1 MRRAMT
7 LRVQLLALQVVIVL
21 VLVCTTGLVASTL
34 QERQLREAYADRMT
48 GVAQSVARLPA
59 IHDAFDDE
67 DPSATIQPIAEVI
80 REASEVTYVVVTD
93 DHGVRYSH
101 PDPEEIG
108 RPVSTDPSV
117 PLSGQ
122 IWTGT
127 QTGTLGTSWR
137 VKVPVYGDAADDASP
152 APVIGTASVGILES
166 ELRAD
171 LTDDRGW
178 LLGALAAAT
187 VVGVLCAAWV
197 TRLVRRRIYLLEP
210 EDIAGLL
217 ETRGLT
223 DALRSRSHEFA
234 NTVHVISGLLELG
247 RTEEA
252 VAFIERSGHGG
263 LLSTSAV
270 APGVRSPELAA
281 LLLVKTITARERGV
295 TLDVTED
302 SVLDPPTTA
311 DSSSLHTDAL
321 VVLGNLI
328 DNAVDAAAPEGR
340 VRVLVTAD
348 GAALHLQVD
357 DDGPGIP
364 DHLHHQVFKAG
375 FSTKVPADR
384 EHSRGI
390 GLALVRRVVD
400 RREGE
405 VVLGSGDLGGARVSV
420 SLPVAGGGGVRGSGE
435 VGDREG
441 GVRAFREAEDRE
453 GGVRTPR
460 EAEDREGASTDGGGV
475 GARAGARLGASAG
488 ATAGAASPEGRRH
501 A

>member
-1 MRRAMT
+1 MT
-7 LRVQLLALQVVIVL
+7 LRAQLLMLQVVIVL
-21 VLVCTTGLVASTL
+21 VLVCTTGFVASAL
-34 QERQLREAYADRMT
+34 QERQLRDAYLDRMT

-93 DHGVRYSH
+93 ENGVRYSH
-101 PDPEEIG
+101 PDPEQIG
-108 RPVSTDPSV
+108 RRVSTDPSV
-117 PLSGQ
+117 PLSGHV
-122 IWTGT
+122 WTGT

-137 VKVPVYGDAADDASP
+137 VKVPVFGHAADDAAP

-178 LLGALAAAT
+178 LLGALAVAAA
-187 VVGVLCAAWV
+187 VGVLCAAWV

-223 DALRSRSHEFA
+223 DALRSQSHEFA

-252 VAFIERSGHGG
+252 VAFIERSGYGG
-263 LLSTSAV
+263 LLTSSTV

-281 LLLVKTITARERGV
+281 LLLVKAITARERGV
-295 TLDVTED
+295 VLDVD
-302 SVLDPPTTA
+302 DASALDPPTTPEA
-311 DSSSLHTDAL
+311 SSLHTDAL

-328 DNAVDAAAPEGR
+328 DNAVDAAGPEGR
-340 VRVLVTAD
+340 IRVLLQVD
-348 GAALHLQVD
+348 GTLLRLRVD

-364 DHLHHQVFKAG
+364 ANLHHQVFKAG
-375 FSTKVPADR
+375 FSTKVLGDR

-400 RREGE
+400 RRDGE
-405 VVLGSGDLGGARVSV
+405 VVIDTGDLGGARITVE
-420 SLPVAGGGGVRGSGE
+420 LPLPATAST
-435 VGDREG
+435 
-441 GVRAFREAEDRE
+441 AAE
-453 GGVRTPR
+453 RTPAAAGTR
-460 EAEDREGASTDGGGV
+460 ETTS
-475 GARAGARLGASAG
+475 
-488 ATAGAASPEGRRH
+488 
-501 A
+501 

>member
-1 MRRAMT
+1 MT
-7 LRVQLLALQVVIVL
+7 LRAQLLVLQVVIVL
-21 VLVCTTGLVASTL
+21 VLVCTTGLVASAL
-34 QERQLREAYADRMT
+34 QERQLREAYVDRMT

-93 DHGVRYSH
+93 EHGIRYSH
-101 PDPEEIG
+101 PDPEQIG
-108 RPVSTDPSV
+108 KRVSTDPSV
-117 PLSGQ
+117 PLSGRV
-122 IWTGT
+122 WTGT

-137 VKVPVYGDAADDASP
+137 VKVPVYGHAADDASP

-171 LTDDRGW
+171 LSDDRGW
-178 LLGALAAAT
+178 LLGTLAAAT
-187 VVGVLCAAWV
+187 VVGVLSAAWV
-197 TRLVRRRIYLLEP
+197 TRLVRRRIYQLEP

-223 DALRSRSHEFA
+223 DALRSQSHEFA

-252 VAFIERSGHGG
+252 IAFIERSGYGG
-263 LLSTSAV
+263 LLNASAV

-281 LLLVKTITARERGV
+281 LLLVKAITARERGV
-295 TLDVTED
+295 TLDVAEESALEAPSSPD
-302 SVLDPPTTA
+302 A
-311 DSSSLHTDAL
+311 SSLHMDAL

-328 DNAVDAAAPEGR
+328 DNAVDATGPDGR
-340 VRVLVTAD
+340 VRVLLMTD
-348 GAALHLQVD
+348 GGQLRLQVD

-364 DHLHHQVFKAG
+364 ENLRHQVFKAG
-375 FSTKVPADR
+375 FSTKVPGDR

-400 RREGE
+400 RRDGT
-405 VVLGSGDLGGARVSV
+405 VVIGTGDLGGARVTV
-420 SLPVAGGGGVRGSGE
+420 ELPV
-435 VGDREG
+435 
-441 GVRAFREAEDRE
+441 
-453 GGVRTPR
+453 
-460 EAEDREGASTDGGGV
+460 GV
-475 GARAGARLGASAG
+475 GGPAVVAVAGAGRPVGSVG
-488 ATAGAASPEGRRH
+488 TGEATT
-501 A
+501 

>member
-1 MRRAMT
+1 MT
-7 LRVQLLALQVVIVL
+7 LRAQLLVLQVVIVL
-21 VLVCTTGLVASTL
+21 VLVCTTGLVASAL
-34 QERQLREAYADRMT
+34 QERQLREAYVDRMT

-59 IHDAFDDE
+59 IHDAFDDA

-93 DHGVRYSH
+93 EHGVRYSH
-101 PDPEEIG
+101 PNPEEIG

-137 VKVPVYGDAADDASP
+137 VKVPVYGNAADDASP

-178 LLGALAAAT
+178 LLGALAVAA

-223 DALRSRSHEFA
+223 DALRSQSHEFA

-252 VAFIERSGHGG
+252 VAFIERSGYGG
-263 LLSTSAV
+263 LLTTSAV

-281 LLLVKTITARERGV
+281 LLLVKAITARERGV
-295 TLDVTED
+295 TLDVAEE
-302 SVLDPPTTA
+302 SALDAPGTPETSA
-311 DSSSLHTDAL
+311 LHTDAL
-321 VVLGNLI
+321 VVLGNI
-328 DNAVDAAAPEGR
+328 VDNAVDAAGPEGR
-340 VRVLVTAD
+340 VGVLLESD
-348 GAALHLQVD
+348 GTRLRLRVD
-357 DDGPGIP
+357 DDGPGVP
-364 DHLHHQVFKAG
+364 ENLRHQVFKAG
-375 FSTKVPADR
+375 FSTKVAGTK

-400 RREGE
+400 RRDGE
-405 VVLGSGDLGGARVSV
+405 VTIGTGHLGGARVTV
-420 SLPVAGGGGVRGSGE
+420 ELPVPAAAVAE
-435 VGDREG
+435 REP
-441 GVRAFREAEDRE
+441 AA
-453 GGVRTPR
+453 
-460 EAEDREGASTDGGGV
+460 
-475 GARAGARLGASAG
+475 AGAV
-488 ATAGAASPEGRRH
+488 AT
-501 A
+501 

>member
-1 MRRAMT
+1 MT
-7 LRVQLLALQVVIVL
+7 LRAQLLVLQVVIVL

-34 QERQLREAYADRMT
+34 QERQLREAYVDRMT
-48 GVAQSVARLPA
+48 GVALSVARLPA
-59 IHDAFDDE
+59 IHDAFDDA

-93 DHGVRYSH
+93 EHGVRYSH
-101 PDPEEIG
+101 PDPEQIG
-108 RPVSTDPSV
+108 RRVSTDPSV

-122 IWTGT
+122 VWTGT

-137 VKVPVYGDAADDASP
+137 VKVPVYGEAADDASP
-152 APVIGTASVGILES
+152 APVIGTASVGVLES

-223 DALRSRSHEFA
+223 DALRSQSHEFA

-252 VAFIERSGHGG
+252 VAFIERSGYGG
-263 LLSTSAV
+263 LLTSSAV

-281 LLLVKTITARERGV
+281 LLLVKAITARERGV
-295 TLDVTED
+295 ILDVSEE
-302 SVLDPPTTA
+302 SALHAPTTPEA
-311 DSSSLHTDAL
+311 SALHTDAL
-321 VVLGNLI
+321 IVLGNLI
-328 DNAVDAAAPEGR
+328 DNAVDAAGPDGR
-340 VRVLVTAD
+340 VRVLLLTALLTD
-348 GAALHLQVD
+348 GAHLRLQVD

-364 DHLHHQVFKAG
+364 ANLHHQVFKAG
-375 FSTKVPADR
+375 FSTKVPGTR

-400 RREGE
+400 RRDGE
-405 VVLGSGDLGGARVSV
+405 VIIGTGDLGGARVTV
-420 SLPVAGGGGVRGSGE
+420 ELPAHVAV
-435 VGDREG
+435 
-441 GVRAFREAEDRE
+441 
-453 GGVRTPR
+453 
-460 EAEDREGASTDGGGV
+460 
-475 GARAGARLGASAG
+475 
-488 ATAGAASPEGRRH
+488 AT
-501 A
+501 

>member
-1 MRRAMT
+1 MT
-7 LRVQLLALQVVIVL
+7 LRAQLLMLQVVIVL

-34 QERQLREAYADRMT
+34 QERQLRDAYIDRMT

-59 IHDAFDDE
+59 ILDAYDDE

-93 DHGVRYSH
+93 ENGVRYSH
-101 PDPEEIG
+101 PDPEQIG
-108 RPVSTDPSV
+108 RRVSTDPSV
-117 PLSGQ
+117 PLSGHV
-122 IWTGT
+122 WTGT

-137 VKVPVYGDAADDASP
+137 VKVPVFGHAADDAAP

-178 LLGALAAAT
+178 LLGALAVAAA
-187 VVGVLCAAWV
+187 VGVLCAAWV

-223 DALRSRSHEFA
+223 DALRSQSHEFA

-252 VAFIERSGHGG
+252 VAFIERSGYGG
-263 LLSTSAV
+263 LLTASAV

-295 TLDVTED
+295 ILDVD
-302 SVLDPPTTA
+302 DASALDPPATPEA
-311 DSSSLHTDAL
+311 SSLHTDAL

-328 DNAVDAAAPEGR
+328 DNAVDAAGPEGR
-340 VRVLVTAD
+340 VRVLLHVD
-348 GAALHLQVD
+348 GALLFLRVD

-364 DHLHHQVFKAG
+364 ANLHHQVFKAG
-375 FSTKVPADR
+375 FSTKVVGDR

-400 RREGE
+400 RRDGE
-405 VVLGSGDLGGARVSV
+405 VDIDTGDLGGARITVELPLPASAVSA
-420 SLPVAGGGGVRGSGE
+420 SASAERTPAVAGT
-435 VGDREG
+435 RE
-441 GVRAFREAEDRE
+441 
-453 GGVRTPR
+453 TT
-460 EAEDREGASTDGGGV
+460 S
-475 GARAGARLGASAG
+475 
-488 ATAGAASPEGRRH
+488 
-501 A
+501 

>member
-34 QERQLREAYADRMT
+34 QERQLREAYVDRMS

-67 DPSATIQPIAEVI
+67 DPAATIQPIAEVI

-93 DHGVRYSH
+93 EHGVRYSH
-101 PDPEEIG
+101 PDPEQIG
-108 RPVSTDPSV
+108 QRVSTDPSV
-117 PLSGQ
+117 PLSGKV
-122 IWTGT
+122 WTGT

-137 VKVPVYGDAADDASP
+137 VKVPVFGDAADDSTP

-178 LLGALAAAT
+178 LLAALAAAA

-210 EDIAGLL
+210 EDIATLL

-223 DALRSRSHEFA
+223 DALRSQSHEFA

-263 LLSTSAV
+263 LLTASAV
-270 APGVRSPELAA
+270 APGVRSPEIAA
-281 LLLVKTITARERGV
+281 LLLVKAITARERGV
-295 TLDVTED
+295 TLDVADE
-302 SVLDPPTTA
+302 SALDAPTTPDGSA
-311 DSSSLHTDAL
+311 LHTDAL
-321 VVLGNLI
+321 IVLGNLI
-328 DNAVDAAAPEGR
+328 DNAVDAAGPDGR
-340 VRVLVTAD
+340 VRVLLGTE
-348 GAALHLQVD
+348 GARLCLQVD

-364 DHLHHQVFKAG
+364 AALHHQVFKAG
-375 FSTKVPADR
+375 FSTKVPGDR

-400 RREGE
+400 RRDGE
-405 VVLGSGDLGGARVSV
+405 VVLGTGDLGGACVRVE
-420 SLPVAGGGGVRGSGE
+420 LPVPVVVAAGRARAGAGAAAGV
-435 VGDREG
+435 
-441 GVRAFREAEDRE
+441 
-453 GGVRTPR
+453 
-460 EAEDREGASTDGGGV
+460 GAGGV
-475 GARAGARLGASAG
+475 GAGVGAGVRSGAEAREAR
-488 ATAGAASPEGRRH
+488 P
-501 A
+501 

>member
-1 MRRAMT
+1 MT
-7 LRVQLLALQVVIVL
+7 LRAQLLMLQVVIVL
-21 VLVCTTGLVASTL
+21 VLVCTTGFVASTL
-34 QERQLREAYADRMT
+34 QERQLRDAYVDRMT

-59 IHDAFDDE
+59 ILDAYDDE

-93 DHGVRYSH
+93 ENGVRYSH
-101 PDPEEIG
+101 PDPEQIG
-108 RPVSTDPSV
+108 KRVSTDPSV
-117 PLSGQ
+117 PLSGHV
-122 IWTGT
+122 WTGT

-137 VKVPVYGDAADDASP
+137 VKVPVFGHAADDAAP

-178 LLGALAAAT
+178 LLGALAVAAA
-187 VVGVLCAAWV
+187 VGVLCAAWV

-223 DALRSRSHEFA
+223 DALRSQSHEFA

-252 VAFIERSGHGG
+252 VAFIERSGYGG
-263 LLSTSAV
+263 LLTSSAV

-281 LLLVKTITARERGV
+281 LLLVKAITARERGV
-295 TLDVTED
+295 VLDVD
-302 SVLDPPTTA
+302 DASALDPPTTPEA
-311 DSSSLHTDAL
+311 SSLHTDAL

-328 DNAVDAAAPEGR
+328 DNAVDAVGPEGR
-340 VRVLVTAD
+340 VRVLLRVD
-348 GAALHLQVD
+348 GTLLRLRVD

-364 DHLHHQVFKAG
+364 ANLHHQVFKAG
-375 FSTKVPADR
+375 FSTKVPGNR

-400 RREGE
+400 RRDGE
-405 VVLGSGDLGGARVSV
+405 AVIGIGDLGGALITVE
-420 SLPVAGGGGVRGSGE
+420 LPLPAAS
-435 VGDREG
+435 
-441 GVRAFREAEDRE
+441 ASAEPAAAASASAE
-453 GGVRTPR
+453 RTPAAAGTR
-460 EAEDREGASTDGGGV
+460 ET
-475 GARAGARLGASAG
+475 
-488 ATAGAASPEGRRH
+488 TP
-501 A
+501 

>member
-1 MRRAMT
+1 MT
-7 LRVQLLALQVVIVL
+7 LRAQLLVLQVVIVL
-21 VLVCTTGLVASTL
+21 VLVCTTGLVAFTL
-34 QERQLREAYADRMT
+34 QERQLREAYVDRMT

-59 IHDAFDDE
+59 IHDAFDDA

-93 DHGVRYSH
+93 EHGIRYSH
-101 PDPEEIG
+101 PDVEQIG
-108 RPVSTDPSV
+108 RRVSTDPSV

-137 VKVPVYGDAADDASP
+137 VKVPVYGNAADDSAP

-171 LTDDRGW
+171 LTDDLGW
-178 LLGALAAAT
+178 LLGALAGAA
-187 VVGVLCAAWV
+187 VVGVLCAAWL
-197 TRLVRRRIYLLEP
+197 THLVRRRIYLLEP

-223 DALRSRSHEFA
+223 DALRSQSHEFA

-252 VAFIERSGHGG
+252 VAFIERSGYGG
-263 LLSTSAV
+263 LLTSSAV

-281 LLLVKTITARERGV
+281 LLLVKAITARERGV
-295 TLDVTED
+295 TLDVDDASQLAAPATPD
-302 SVLDPPTTA
+302 ASA
-311 DSSSLHTDAL
+311 LHTDAL

-328 DNAVDAAAPEGR
+328 DNAVDATAPDGQ
-340 VRVLVTAD
+340 VRVLLLTD
-348 GAALHLQVD
+348 GPHLRLQVD
-357 DDGPGIP
+357 DDGPGVP
-364 DHLHHQVFKAG
+364 VSLHHQVFKAG
-375 FSTKVPADR
+375 FSTKVSGDR

-400 RREGE
+400 RRDGE
-405 VVLGSGDLGGARVSV
+405 VVISTGDLGGARVLV
-420 SLPVAGGGGVRGSGE
+420 ELPV
-435 VGDREG
+435 
-441 GVRAFREAEDRE
+441 
-453 GGVRTPR
+453 P
-460 EAEDREGASTDGGGV
+460 
-475 GARAGARLGASAG
+475 ASAG
-488 ATAGAASPEGRRH
+488 GDGADVGAAGEPVGAGGPVGAGKPVGAGE
-501 A
+501 ATT

>member
-1 MRRAMT
+1 MT
-7 LRVQLLALQVVIVL
+7 LRAQLLVLQVVIVL
-21 VLVCTTGLVASTL
+21 VLVCTTGVVASAL
-34 QERQLREAYADRMT
+34 QERQLREAYVDRMT
-48 GVAQSVARLPA
+48 GVAQSVARLPV
-59 IHDAFDDE
+59 ILDAFDDA

-108 RPVSTDPSV
+108 RRVSTDPSV

-178 LLGALAAAT
+178 LLAALAAAA

-223 DALRSRSHEFA
+223 DALRSQSHEFA

-247 RTEEA
+247 RTQEA
-252 VAFIERSGHGG
+252 VAFIERSGYGG
-263 LLSTSAV
+263 LLTASSV
-270 APGVRSPELAA
+270 APAVRSPELAA
-281 LLLVKTITARERGV
+281 LLLVKTITARERDV
-295 TLDVTED
+295 TLDVDEG
-302 SVLDPPTTA
+302 SVVDAPATPEA
-311 DSSSLHTDAL
+311 SAVHTDAL

-328 DNAVDAAAPEGR
+328 DNAVEAVGTDGR
-340 VRVLVTAD
+340 VRVLVHTDA
-348 GAALHLQVD
+348 GHLRLRVD

-364 DHLHHQVFKAG
+364 VALQHQVFKAG
-375 FSTKVPADR
+375 FTTKVTGEAGAGGPGPNRSGRR
-384 EHSRGI
+384 EHNRGI
-390 GLALVRRVVD
+390 GLALVRRVVE
-400 RREGE
+400 RRDGE
-405 VVLGSGDLGGARVSV
+405 IEVGTGDLGGARVTV
-420 SLPVAGGGGVRGSGE
+420 VLPGAGG
-435 VGDREG
+435 
-441 GVRAFREAEDRE
+441 AA
-453 GGVRTPR
+453 
-460 EAEDREGASTDGGGV
+460 GV
-475 GARAGARLGASAG
+475 GAAAGAGAGAGSAG
-488 ATAGAASPEGRRH
+488 ATS
-501 A
+501 

>member
-1 MRRAMT
+1 MT
-7 LRVQLLALQVVIVL
+7 LRAQLLVLQVVIVL

-34 QERQLREAYADRMT
+34 QERQLREAYVDRMT

-59 IHDAFDDE
+59 IHDAFDDA

-93 DHGVRYSH
+93 EHGIRYSH
-101 PDPEEIG
+101 PDPEQIG
-108 RPVSTDPSV
+108 RRVSTDPSV

-178 LLGALAAAT
+178 LLGALAVAAA
-187 VVGVLCAAWV
+187 VGVLCAAWV

-223 DALRSRSHEFA
+223 DALRSQSHEFA

-252 VAFIERSGHGG
+252 VAFIERSGYGG
-263 LLSTSAV
+263 LLTTSAV

-281 LLLVKTITARERGV
+281 LLLVKAITARERGV
-295 TLDVTED
+295 TLDVSEE
-302 SVLDPPTTA
+302 SALDPPTTPEA
-311 DSSSLHTDAL
+311 SALHSDTL

-328 DNAVDAAAPEGR
+328 DNAVDAVGPDGR
-340 VRVLVTAD
+340 VRVHLLTD
-348 GAALHLQVD
+348 GTHLRLQVD
-357 DDGPGIP
+357 DDGPGVP
-364 DHLHHQVFKAG
+364 ENLRQQVFKAG
-375 FSTKVPADR
+375 FSTKVPGTR

-400 RREGE
+400 RRDGE
-405 VVLGSGDLGGARVSV
+405 VVIGTGDLGGARVTV
-420 SLPVAGGGGVRGSGE
+420 ELP
-435 VGDREG
+435 
-441 GVRAFREAEDRE
+441 
-453 GGVRTPR
+453 
-460 EAEDREGASTDGGGV
+460 
-475 GARAGARLGASAG
+475 
-488 ATAGAASPEGRRH
+488 ASPPTVVGRR
-501 A
+501 AAAGTVAT

>member
-1 MRRAMT
+1 MT
-7 LRVQLLALQVVIVL
+7 LRAQLLMLQVVIVL
-21 VLVCTTGLVASTL
+21 VLVCTTGFVASAL
-34 QERQLREAYADRMT
+34 QERQLRDAYVDRMT

-93 DHGVRYSH
+93 ENGVRYSH
-101 PDPEEIG
+101 PDPEQIG
-108 RPVSTDPSV
+108 RRVSTDPSV
-117 PLSGQ
+117 PLSGHV
-122 IWTGT
+122 WTGT

-137 VKVPVYGDAADDASP
+137 VKVPVFGHVADDAAP

-166 ELRAD
+166 ELRAE

-178 LLGALAAAT
+178 LLGALAVAAA
-187 VVGVLCAAWV
+187 VGVLCAAWV
-197 TRLVRRRIYLLEP
+197 TRLVRHRIYLLEP

-223 DALRSRSHEFA
+223 DALRSQSHEFA

-252 VAFIERSGHGG
+252 VAFIERSGYGG
-263 LLSTSAV
+263 LLTSSAV

-281 LLLVKTITARERGV
+281 LLLVKAITARERGV
-295 TLDVTED
+295 ILDVD
-302 SVLDPPTTA
+302 DASALDPPTTPEA
-311 DSSSLHTDAL
+311 SSLHTDAL

-328 DNAVDAAAPEGR
+328 DNAVDAAGPEGR
-340 VRVLVTAD
+340 VRVLLHVD
-348 GAALHLQVD
+348 GTLLRLRVD

-364 DHLHHQVFKAG
+364 ANLHHQVFKAG
-375 FSTKVPADR
+375 FSTKVLGNR

-400 RREGE
+400 RRDGE
-405 VVLGSGDLGGARVSV
+405 VVIDTGDLGGARITVE
-420 SLPVAGGGGVRGSGE
+420 LPLPA
-435 VGDREG
+435 
-441 GVRAFREAEDRE
+441 
-453 GGVRTPR
+453 
-460 EAEDREGASTDGGGV
+460 
-475 GARAGARLGASAG
+475 ASASVP
-488 ATAGAASPEGRRH
+488 AERIPAAAGTRETTS
-501 A
+501 

>member
-1 MRRAMT
+1 MT
-7 LRVQLLALQVVIVL
+7 LRAQLLVLQVVIVL

-34 QERQLREAYADRMT
+34 QERQLREAYVDRMT

-59 IHDAFDDE
+59 IHDAFDDA

-93 DHGVRYSH
+93 EHGIRYSH
-101 PDPEEIG
+101 PDPEQIG
-108 RPVSTDPSV
+108 RRVSTDPSV

-137 VKVPVYGDAADDASP
+137 VKVPVYGNAADDASP

-223 DALRSRSHEFA
+223 DALRSQSHEFA

-252 VAFIERSGHGG
+252 VAFIERSGYGG
-263 LLSTSAV
+263 LLTTSAV

-281 LLLVKTITARERGV
+281 LLLVKAITARERGV
-295 TLDVTED
+295 VLDVAEE
-302 SVLDPPTTA
+302 SALDAPATPEA
-311 DSSSLHTDAL
+311 SALHTDAL
-321 VVLGNLI
+321 IVLGNLI
-328 DNAVDAAAPEGR
+328 DNAVDAAGPDGH
-340 VRVLVTAD
+340 VRVLLVTD
-348 GAALHLQVD
+348 GAHLRLRVD
-357 DDGPGIP
+357 DDGPGVP

-375 FSTKVPADR
+375 FSTKVPGDR

-400 RREGE
+400 RRDGE
-405 VVLGSGDLGGARVSV
+405 VVIGTGDLGGARVTV
-420 SLPVAGGGGVRGSGE
+420 ELPVVA
-435 VGDREG
+435 
-441 GVRAFREAEDRE
+441 
-453 GGVRTPR
+453 T
-460 EAEDREGASTDGGGV
+460 
-475 GARAGARLGASAG
+475 ASAG
-488 ATAGAASPEGRRH
+488 RRGASGGRAAAGDVVGVGETTP
-501 A
+501 

>member
-7 LRVQLLALQVVIVL
+7 LRAQLLVLQVVIVL
-21 VLVCTTGLVASTL
+21 VLVCTTGFVASTL
-34 QERQLREAYADRMT
+34 QERQLREAYVDRMT

-59 IHDAFDDE
+59 IHEAFDDE

-93 DHGVRYSH
+93 EKGVRYSH
-101 PDPEEIG
+101 PDPEQIG
-108 RPVSTDPSV
+108 KPVSTDPSI

-137 VKVPVYGDAADDASP
+137 VKVPVYGDAPDDASP
-152 APVIGTASVGILES
+152 APVIGTASVGVLES

-171 LTDDRGW
+171 LTDDHNW

-210 EDIAGLL
+210 EDIATLL

-223 DALRSRSHEFA
+223 DALRSQSHEFA

-252 VAFIERSGHGG
+252 VAFIERSGYGG
-263 LLSTSAV
+263 LLTSSAV

-281 LLLVKTITARERGV
+281 LLLVKAITARERGV
-295 TLDVTED
+295 TLDVADE
-302 SVLDPPTTA
+302 SALDTPTTPEA
-311 DSSSLHTDAL
+311 SALHTDAL
-321 VVLGNLI
+321 IVLGNLI
-328 DNAVDAAAPEGR
+328 DNAVDATGPDGH
-340 VRVLVTAD
+340 VRVLLVVD
-348 GAALHLQVD
+348 GAHLRLQVD
-357 DDGPGIP
+357 DDGPGVP
-364 DHLHHQVFKAG
+364 VNLQHQVFKAG
-375 FSTKVPADR
+375 FSTKVPSDR

-400 RREGE
+400 RRDGE
-405 VVLGSGDLGGARVSV
+405 VGIATGDLGGARVTV
-420 SLPVAGGGGVRGSGE
+420 ELPGAVAYA
-435 VGDREG
+435 VGHG
-441 GVRAFREAEDRE
+441 K
-453 GGVRTPR
+453 
-460 EAEDREGASTDGGGV
+460 
-475 GARAGARLGASAG
+475 
-488 ATAGAASPEGRRH
+488 ATV
-501 A
+501 

>member
-1 MRRAMT
+1 MT
-7 LRVQLLALQVVIVL
+7 LRAQLLMLQVVIVL
-21 VLVCTTGLVASTL
+21 VLVCTTGFVASTL
-34 QERQLREAYADRMT
+34 QERQLRDAYIDRMT

-59 IHDAFDDE
+59 ILDAYDDE

-93 DHGVRYSH
+93 ENGVRYSH
-101 PDPEEIG
+101 PDPEQIG
-108 RPVSTDPSV
+108 RRVSTDPSV
-117 PLSGQ
+117 PLSGHV
-122 IWTGT
+122 WTGT

-137 VKVPVYGDAADDASP
+137 VKVPVFGHAADDAAP

-178 LLGALAAAT
+178 LLGALAVAAA
-187 VVGVLCAAWV
+187 VGVLCAAWV

-223 DALRSRSHEFA
+223 DALRSQSHEFA

-252 VAFIERSGHGG
+252 VAFIERSGYGG
-263 LLSTSAV
+263 LLTSSAV

-281 LLLVKTITARERGV
+281 LLLVKAITARERGV
-295 TLDVTED
+295 VLDVD
-302 SVLDPPTTA
+302 DASALDPPATPEA
-311 DSSSLHTDAL
+311 SSLHTDAL

-328 DNAVDAAAPEGR
+328 DNAVDAVGPEGR
-340 VRVLVTAD
+340 VRVLLQVD
-348 GAALHLQVD
+348 GTLLRLRVD

-364 DHLHHQVFKAG
+364 ANLHHQVFKAG
-375 FSTKVPADR
+375 FSTKVLGDR

-400 RREGE
+400 RRDGE
-405 VVLGSGDLGGARVSV
+405 VVIETGDLGGARITVE
-420 SLPVAGGGGVRGSGE
+420 LPLPLLAPTAAS
-435 VGDREG
+435 
-441 GVRAFREAEDRE
+441 AE
-453 GGVRTPR
+453 RTPAAAGTR
-460 EAEDREGASTDGGGV
+460 ETTS
-475 GARAGARLGASAG
+475 
-488 ATAGAASPEGRRH
+488 
-501 A
+501 

>member
-1 MRRAMT
+1 MT

-34 QERQLREAYADRMT
+34 QERQLREAYVDRMS

-67 DPSATIQPIAEVI
+67 DPAATIQPIAEVI

-93 DHGVRYSH
+93 EHGVRYSH
-101 PDPEEIG
+101 PDPEQIG
-108 RPVSTDPSV
+108 QRVSTDPSV
-117 PLSGQ
+117 PLSGKV
-122 IWTGT
+122 WTGT

-137 VKVPVYGDAADDASP
+137 VKVPVFGDAADDSSP

-178 LLGALAAAT
+178 LLAALAVAA

-210 EDIAGLL
+210 EDIATLL

-223 DALRSRSHEFA
+223 DALRSQSHEFA

-263 LLSTSAV
+263 LLTASAV
-270 APGVRSPELAA
+270 APGVRSPEIAA
-281 LLLVKTITARERGV
+281 LLLVKAITARERGV
-295 TLDVTED
+295 ALDVADE
-302 SVLDPPTTA
+302 SVLDAPTTPDA
-311 DSSSLHTDAL
+311 SALHTDAL
-321 VVLGNLI
+321 IVLGNLI
-328 DNAVDAAAPEGR
+328 DNAVDAAGPDGR
-340 VRVLVTAD
+340 VRVLLGTE
-348 GAALHLQVD
+348 GARLCLQVD

-364 DHLHHQVFKAG
+364 TSLHHQVFKAG
-375 FSTKVPADR
+375 FSTKVPGDR

-400 RREGE
+400 RRDGE
-405 VVLGSGDLGGARVSV
+405 VVLGTGDLGGACVRVE
-420 SLPVAGGGGVRGSGE
+420 LPVPVAAG
-435 VGDREG
+435 VG
-441 GVRAFREAEDRE
+441 RARA
-453 GGVRTPR
+453 
-460 EAEDREGASTDGGGV
+460 GAGAGA
-475 GARAGARLGASAG
+475 GARAGAEVPE
-488 ATAGAASPEGRRH
+488 AAS
-501 A
+501 

>member
-1 MRRAMT
+1 
-7 LRVQLLALQVVIVL
+7 
-21 VLVCTTGLVASTL
+21 VASTL
-34 QERQLREAYADRMT
+34 QERQLREAYVDRMT
-48 GVAQSVARLPA
+48 GVALSVARLPA
-59 IHDAFDDE
+59 IHDAFDDA
-67 DPSATIQPIAEVI
+67 DPSVTIQPIAEVI

-93 DHGVRYSH
+93 EHGVRYSH
-101 PDPEEIG
+101 PDPEQIG
-108 RPVSTDPSV
+108 RRVSTDPSV

-122 IWTGT
+122 VWTGT

-137 VKVPVYGDAADDASP
+137 VKVPVYGEAADDASP
-152 APVIGTASVGILES
+152 ASVIGTASVGVLES

-223 DALRSRSHEFA
+223 DALRSQSHEFA

-252 VAFIERSGHGG
+252 VAFIERSGYGG
-263 LLSTSAV
+263 LLTSSAV

-281 LLLVKTITARERGV
+281 LLLVKAITARERGV
-295 TLDVTED
+295 ILDVSEE
-302 SVLDPPTTA
+302 SALDAPTTPEA
-311 DSSSLHTDAL
+311 SALHTDAL
-321 VVLGNLI
+321 IVLGNLI
-328 DNAVDAAAPEGR
+328 DNAVDAAGPDGR
-340 VRVLVTAD
+340 VRVLLLTALLTD
-348 GAALHLQVD
+348 GAHLRLQVD

-364 DHLHHQVFKAG
+364 ANLHHQVFKAG
-375 FSTKVPADR
+375 FSTKVPGTR

-400 RREGE
+400 RRDGE
-405 VVLGSGDLGGARVSV
+405 VIIGTGDLGGARVTV
-420 SLPVAGGGGVRGSGE
+420 ELPAHVAV
-435 VGDREG
+435 
-441 GVRAFREAEDRE
+441 
-453 GGVRTPR
+453 
-460 EAEDREGASTDGGGV
+460 
-475 GARAGARLGASAG
+475 
-488 ATAGAASPEGRRH
+488 AT
-501 A
+501 

>member
-1 MRRAMT
+1 MT
-7 LRVQLLALQVVIVL
+7 LRAQLLMLQVVIVL
-21 VLVCTTGLVASTL
+21 VLVCTTGFVASTL
-34 QERQLREAYADRMT
+34 QERQLRDAYIDRMT

-59 IHDAFDDE
+59 ILDAYDDE

-93 DHGVRYSH
+93 ENGVRYSH
-101 PDPEEIG
+101 PDPEQIG
-108 RPVSTDPSV
+108 RRVSTDPSV
-117 PLSGQ
+117 PLSGHV
-122 IWTGT
+122 WTGT

-137 VKVPVYGDAADDASP
+137 VKVPVFGHAADDAAP

-178 LLGALAAAT
+178 LLGALAVAAA
-187 VVGVLCAAWV
+187 VGVLCAAWV

-223 DALRSRSHEFA
+223 DALRSQSHEFA

-252 VAFIERSGHGG
+252 VAFIERSGYGG
-263 LLSTSAV
+263 LLTSSAV

-281 LLLVKTITARERGV
+281 LLLVKAITARERGV
-295 TLDVTED
+295 ILDVD
-302 SVLDPPTTA
+302 DASALDPPATPEA
-311 DSSSLHTDAL
+311 SSLHTDAL

-328 DNAVDAAAPEGR
+328 DNAVDAVGPEGR
-340 VRVLVTAD
+340 VRVLLQVD
-348 GAALHLQVD
+348 GTLLRLRVD

-364 DHLHHQVFKAG
+364 TNLHHQVFKAG
-375 FSTKVPADR
+375 FSTKVLGDR

-400 RREGE
+400 RRDGE
-405 VVLGSGDLGGARVSV
+405 VVIDTGDLGGARITVE
-420 SLPVAGGGGVRGSGE
+420 LPLPAAAAAERIPAA
-435 VGDREG
+435 VGTKE
-441 GVRAFREAEDRE
+441 
-453 GGVRTPR
+453 TT
-460 EAEDREGASTDGGGV
+460 S
-475 GARAGARLGASAG
+475 
-488 ATAGAASPEGRRH
+488 
-501 A
+501 

>member
-1 MRRAMT
+1 MT
-7 LRVQLLALQVVIVL
+7 LRAQLLVLQVVIVL

-34 QERQLREAYADRMT
+34 QERQLREAYVDRMT

-93 DHGVRYSH
+93 ENGVRYSH
-101 PDPEEIG
+101 PDPAQIG
-108 RPVSTDPSV
+108 KRVSTDPSV

-137 VKVPVYGDAADDASP
+137 VKVPVYGDTADDASP

-171 LTDDRGW
+171 LTDDHNW

-187 VVGVLCAAWV
+187 VIGVLCAAWV

-210 EDIAGLL
+210 EDIATLL

-223 DALRSRSHEFA
+223 DALRSQSHEFA

-252 VAFIERSGHGG
+252 VAFIERSGYGG
-263 LLSTSAV
+263 LVTASAV

-281 LLLVKTITARERGV
+281 LLLVKVITARERGA
-295 TLDVTED
+295 TLDID
-302 SVLDPPTTA
+302 DASALDAPATPDA
-311 DSSSLHTDAL
+311 SSLHTDAL

-328 DNAVDAAAPEGR
+328 DNAVDAVGQDGR
-340 VRVLVTAD
+340 VRVLLRSD
-348 GAALHLQVD
+348 GTSLRLQVD

-364 DHLHHQVFKAG
+364 DALHHQVFKAG
-375 FSTKVPADR
+375 FSTKVPGDR

-400 RREGE
+400 RRDGE
-405 VVLGSGDLGGARVSV
+405 VAIETGDLGGARVTV
-420 SLPVAGGGGVRGSGE
+420 DLPV
-435 VGDREG
+435 
-441 GVRAFREAEDRE
+441 
-453 GGVRTPR
+453 P
-460 EAEDREGASTDGGGV
+460 
-475 GARAGARLGASAG
+475 ASAPG
-488 ATAGAASPEGRRH
+488 GRSRAAAGSRVAAGTVVTAGAAGAPARAPE
-501 A
+501 ATA

>member
-1 MRRAMT
+1 MT
-7 LRVQLLALQVVIVL
+7 LRAQLLMLQVVIVL
-21 VLVCTTGLVASTL
+21 VLVCTTGFVASTL
-34 QERQLREAYADRMT
+34 QERQLRDAYIDRMT

-59 IHDAFDDE
+59 ILDAYDDE

-93 DHGVRYSH
+93 ENGVRYSH
-101 PDPEEIG
+101 PDPEQIG
-108 RPVSTDPSV
+108 RRVSTDPSV
-117 PLSGQ
+117 PLSGHV
-122 IWTGT
+122 WTGT

-137 VKVPVYGDAADDASP
+137 VKVPVFGHAADDAAP

-178 LLGALAAAT
+178 LLGALAVAAA
-187 VVGVLCAAWV
+187 VGVLCAAWV

-223 DALRSRSHEFA
+223 DALRSQSHEFA

-252 VAFIERSGHGG
+252 VAFIERSGYGG
-263 LLSTSAV
+263 LLTSSAV

-281 LLLVKTITARERGV
+281 LLLVKAITARERGV
-295 TLDVTED
+295 VLDVD
-302 SVLDPPTTA
+302 DASALDPPATPEA
-311 DSSSLHTDAL
+311 SSLHTDAL

-328 DNAVDAAAPEGR
+328 DNAVDAVGPEGR
-340 VRVLVTAD
+340 VRVLLQVD
-348 GAALHLQVD
+348 GALLRLRVD

-364 DHLHHQVFKAG
+364 ANLRHQVFKAG
-375 FSTKVPADR
+375 FSTKVLGDR

-400 RREGE
+400 RRDGE
-405 VVLGSGDLGGARVSV
+405 VVIDTGDLGGARITVE
-420 SLPVAGGGGVRGSGE
+420 LPLPATAAST
-435 VGDREG
+435 
-441 GVRAFREAEDRE
+441 ASAASAE
-453 GGVRTPR
+453 RTPAAAGTR
-460 EAEDREGASTDGGGV
+460 ETTS
-475 GARAGARLGASAG
+475 
-488 ATAGAASPEGRRH
+488 
-501 A
+501 

>member
-1 MRRAMT
+1 MT
-7 LRVQLLALQVVIVL
+7 LRAQLLMLQVVIVL

-34 QERQLREAYADRMT
+34 QERQLRDAYIDRMT

-59 IHDAFDDE
+59 ILDAYDDE

-93 DHGVRYSH
+93 ENGVRYSH
-101 PDPEEIG
+101 PDPEQIG
-108 RPVSTDPSV
+108 RRVSTDPSV
-117 PLSGQ
+117 PLSGHV
-122 IWTGT
+122 WTGT

-137 VKVPVYGDAADDASP
+137 VKVPVFGHAADDAAP

-178 LLGALAAAT
+178 LLGALAVAAA
-187 VVGVLCAAWV
+187 VGVLCAAWV

-223 DALRSRSHEFA
+223 DALRSQSHEFA

-252 VAFIERSGHGG
+252 VAFIERSGYGG
-263 LLSTSAV
+263 LLTASAV

-295 TLDVTED
+295 ILDVD
-302 SVLDPPTTA
+302 DASALDPPATPEA
-311 DSSSLHTDAL
+311 SSLHTDAL

-328 DNAVDAAAPEGR
+328 DNAVDAAGPEGR
-340 VRVLVTAD
+340 VRVLLHVD
-348 GAALHLQVD
+348 GALLFLRVD

-364 DHLHHQVFKAG
+364 ANLHHQVFKAG
-375 FSTKVPADR
+375 FSTKVVGDR

-400 RREGE
+400 RRDGE
-405 VVLGSGDLGGARVSV
+405 VDIDTGDLGGARITVA
-420 SLPVAGGGGVRGSGE
+420 LPLPASAASASASASASAERTPAVAGT
-435 VGDREG
+435 RE
-441 GVRAFREAEDRE
+441 
-453 GGVRTPR
+453 TT
-460 EAEDREGASTDGGGV
+460 S
-475 GARAGARLGASAG
+475 
-488 ATAGAASPEGRRH
+488 
-501 A
+501 

>member
-7 LRVQLLALQVVIVL
+7 LRAQLLVLQVVIVL

-34 QERQLREAYADRMT
+34 QERQLREAYVDRMT
-48 GVAQSVARLPA
+48 GVALSVARLPA
-59 IHDAFDDE
+59 ILDAFDDA

-101 PDPEEIG
+101 PDPEQIG
-108 RPVSTDPSV
+108 RRVSTDPSV

-122 IWTGT
+122 LWTGT

-178 LLGALAAAT
+178 LLGSLAAAT

-223 DALRSRSHEFA
+223 DALRSQSHEFA

-252 VAFIERSGHGG
+252 VAFIERSGYGG
-263 LLSTSAV
+263 LLTSSAV

-281 LLLVKTITARERGV
+281 LLLVKAITARERGV
-295 TLDVTED
+295 ILDVAEE
-302 SVLDPPTTA
+302 SALDAPTTSEA
-311 DSSSLHTDAL
+311 SALHTDVL

-328 DNAVDAAAPEGR
+328 DNAVDAAGPDGR
-340 VRVLVTAD
+340 VRVLLVTD
-348 GAALHLQVD
+348 GVHLRLRVD
-357 DDGPGIP
+357 DNGPGIP
-364 DHLHHQVFKAG
+364 TNLHHQVFKAG
-375 FSTKVPADR
+375 FSTKVPGTR

-400 RREGE
+400 RRDGE
-405 VVLGSGDLGGARVSV
+405 VVIGSGDLGGARVTV
-420 SLPVAGGGGVRGSGE
+420 ELP
-435 VGDREG
+435 
-441 GVRAFREAEDRE
+441 
-453 GGVRTPR
+453 
-460 EAEDREGASTDGGGV
+460 
-475 GARAGARLGASAG
+475 AG
-488 ATAGAASPEGRRH
+488 ATALAGHVSSAGEATT
-501 A
+501 

>member
-34 QERQLREAYADRMT
+34 QERQLREAYVDRMS

-67 DPSATIQPIAEVI
+67 DPAATIQPIAEVI

-93 DHGVRYSH
+93 EHGVRYSH
-101 PDPEEIG
+101 PDPEQIG
-108 RPVSTDPSV
+108 QRVSTDPSV
-117 PLSGQ
+117 PLSGKV
-122 IWTGT
+122 WTGT

-137 VKVPVYGDAADDASP
+137 VKVPVFGDAADDSTP

-171 LTDDRGW
+171 LTDDRGR
-178 LLGALAAAT
+178 LLAALAAAA

-210 EDIAGLL
+210 EDIATLL

-223 DALRSRSHEFA
+223 DALRSQSHEFA

-263 LLSTSAV
+263 LLTASAV
-270 APGVRSPELAA
+270 APGVRSPEIAA
-281 LLLVKTITARERGV
+281 LLLVKAITARERGV
-295 TLDVTED
+295 TLDVADE
-302 SVLDPPTTA
+302 SALDAPTTP
-311 DSSSLHTDAL
+311 DSSALHTDAL
-321 VVLGNLI
+321 IVLGNLI
-328 DNAVDAAAPEGR
+328 DNAVDAAGPDGR
-340 VRVLVTAD
+340 VRVLLGTD
-348 GAALHLQVD
+348 GARLRLQVD

-364 DHLHHQVFKAG
+364 AALHHQVFKAG
-375 FSTKVPADR
+375 FSTKVPGDR

-400 RREGE
+400 RRDGE
-405 VVLGSGDLGGARVSV
+405 VVLGTGDLGGARVRV
-420 SLPVAGGGGVRGSGE
+420 ELPVPAAIAAGRARAGVGAGT
-435 VGDREG
+435 GA
-441 GVRAFREAEDRE
+441 GVRAGAEAPE
-453 GGVRTPR
+453 VR
-460 EAEDREGASTDGGGV
+460 S
-475 GARAGARLGASAG
+475 
-488 ATAGAASPEGRRH
+488 
-501 A
+501 

>member
-7 LRVQLLALQVVIVL
+7 LRAQLLVLQVVIVL
-21 VLVCTTGLVASTL
+21 VLVCTTGLVASAL
-34 QERQLREAYADRMT
+34 QERQLREAYVDRMS
-48 GVAQSVARLPA
+48 GVAQSVARLPV
-59 IHDAFDDE
+59 ILDAFDDE

-93 DHGVRYSH
+93 EHGVRYSH
-101 PDPEEIG
+101 PDPEQIG
-108 RPVSTDPSV
+108 RRVSTDPSV

-122 IWTGT
+122 VWTGT

-137 VKVPVYGDAADDASP
+137 VKVPVFGSAADDSSP

-171 LTDDRGW
+171 LTDERGW
-178 LLGALAAAT
+178 LLGTLAAAT
-187 VVGVLCAAWV
+187 VVGVVCAAWV

-210 EDIAGLL
+210 DDIATLL

-223 DALRSRSHEFA
+223 DALRSQSHEFA

-252 VAFIERSGHGG
+252 VAFIERSGYGG

-270 APGVRSPELAA
+270 APGVRSPEIAA
-281 LLLVKTITARERGV
+281 LLLVKTITARERGA
-295 TLDVTED
+295 TLDVAEETT
-302 SVLDPPTTA
+302 LDAPTTPDA
-311 DSSSLHTDAL
+311 SALHTDAL

-328 DNAVDAAAPEGR
+328 DNAVDAAGPDGR
-340 VRVLVTAD
+340 VRVLLRAD
-348 GAALHLQVD
+348 GDRLHLQVD

-364 DHLHHQVFKAG
+364 ASLHHQVFKAG
-375 FSTKVPADR
+375 FSTKVPGDR

-400 RREGE
+400 RRDGE
-405 VVLGSGDLGGARVSV
+405 VELGTGDLGGACVHV
-420 SLPVAGGGGVRGSGE
+420 ELPLPVPV
-435 VGDREG
+435 
-441 GVRAFREAEDRE
+441 
-453 GGVRTPR
+453 P
-460 EAEDREGASTDGGGV
+460 V
-475 GARAGARLGASAG
+475 GADA
-488 ATAGAASPEGRRH
+488 
-501 A
+501 